1 MTRNQ
6 QIQNAAK
13 SYIDC
18 KNIKSPTV
26 KTMVKIVFEQGAK
39 WADENPIENT
49 NKRIRRTYRNG
60 RRKYDT
66 DI

>member
-13 SYIDC
+13 SYTDC
-18 KNIKSPTV
+18 KNIESP
-26 KTMVKIVFEQGAK
+26 MVKIAFEQGAK

-49 NKRIRRTYRNG
+49 NKNINIIKRTRRNG
-60 RRKYDT
+60 IIKT
-66 DI
+66 DCKP

>member
-13 SYIDC
+13 VYTDC
-18 KNIKSPTV
+18 KNIESP
-26 KTMVKIVFEQGAK
+26 MVKIAFEQGAK

-49 NKRIRRTYRNG
+49 NKRRRRTYRNG

>member
-1 MTRNQ
+1 MIRNQ

-13 SYIDC
+13 SYTDC
-18 KNIKSPTV
+18 INIESP
-26 KTMVKIVFEQGAK
+26 MVKIAFEQGAK
-39 WADENPIENT
+39 WVDENPIENT

-60 RRKYDT
+60 RRKYDI

>member
-1 MTRNQ
+1 MIRNQ

-13 SYIDC
+13 VYTDC
-18 KNIKSPTV
+18 KNIESPIF
-26 KTMVKIVFEQGAK
+26 KIAFEQGAK

>member
-13 SYIDC
+13 SYTDY
-18 KNIKSPTV
+18 KNIESPI
-26 KTMVKIVFEQGAK
+26 VKIAFEQDAK
-39 WADENPIENT
+39 WADENPIKNT

>member
-18 KNIKSPTV
+18 KNIESPIF
-26 KTMVKIVFEQGAK
+26 KIAFEQGAK
-39 WADENPIENT
+39 WEDENPIENT
-49 NKRIRRTYRNG
+49 NKRRRKTRRNG
-60 RRKYDT
+60 IIKT
-66 DI
+66 DCKP